1 MEYFIVNKIEFIDSE
16 VVFTPIGYLIN
27 QDDCV
32 DINVKHDSTLGAW
45 IESNRPELETGVVL
59 VSTFFDTTPIVYI
72 ARTTATNVY
81 GLIEITNISEM
92 V

>member
-1 MEYFIVNKIEFIDSE
+1 MEYCIINKIEFIGSE
-16 VVFTPIGYLIN
+16 VVFTPVGYLLN

-45 IESNRPELETGVVL
+45 VESNRTELETGVVL

-72 ARTTATNVY
+72 TRTTATNVD
-81 GLIEITNISEM
+81 GLIEITNITEM
-92 V
+92 I